1 MPALTPRLYIQA
13 CVRAASAR
21 GCAAQVARRG
31 FDGAGAVLL
40 KLNRLDG
47 TAQLL
52 RPAWREGDSRRWL
65 ARPPAPE
72 AEADA
77 EIAREAAR
85 DPDLWVLEIEDR
97 EGRHPL
103 DEPVELMG

>member
-1 MPALTPRLYIQA
+1 MALTARLYIQA
-13 CVRAASAR
+13 CIRAASVR
-21 GCAAQVARRG
+21 GCPAQVARRG

-52 RPAWREGDSRRWL
+52 RPAWTDGDRRRWL
-65 ARPPAPE
+65 ARPPGP
-72 AEADA
+72 EADA
-77 EIAREAAR
+77 DEEIAREAAR

-103 DEPVELMG
+103 DEPVELLA

>member
-1 MPALTPRLYIQA
+1 MALTPRVYIQA
-13 CVRAASAR
+13 CIRAATVR

-52 RPAWREGDSRRWL
+52 RPAWTDGDHRRWL
-65 ARPPAPE
+65 ARPPGPE
-72 AEADA
+72 AEADE
-77 EIAREAAR
+77 EIARETAR
-85 DPDLWVLEIEDR
+85 DPDIWVLEIEDR

-103 DEPVELMG
+103 DEPVELLS

>member
-1 MPALTPRLYIQA
+1 M
-13 CVRAASAR
+13 
-21 GCAAQVARRG
+21 ARRG

-52 RPAWREGDSRRWL
+52 RPAWTDGDHRRWL
-65 ARPPAPE
+65 ARPPGPE
-72 AEADA
+72 AEADE
-77 EIAREAAR
+77 EIARETAR
-85 DPDLWVLEIEDR
+85 DPDIWVLEIEDR

-103 DEPVELMG
+103 DDRWSCSAKDAFPDRGRGRGATLAYSAAVRPGR